1 MVCSQNLANGHLMVS
16 RGYLV
21 HENLVPKFRS
31 PYPSDVLCPLHAQ
44 SGVCRGGYGYACI
57 ARERVSS
64 HRILIILLLACSFQL
79 LGKKL
84 RC

>member
-1 MVCSQNLANGHLMVS
+1 MHK
-16 RGYLV
+16 
-21 HENLVPKFRS
+21 NLVPKFRS

-64 HRILIILLLACSFQL
+64 HRILPILACSFQL
-79 LGKKL
+79 HGKKL

>member
-1 MVCSQNLANGHLMVS
+1 MGCSQNLANGHLMVS

-57 ARERVSS
+57 ARERGVCLS
-64 HRILIILLLACSFQL
+64 HCILLMLVSAPW
-79 LGKKL
+79 
-84 RC
+84 

>member
-1 MVCSQNLANGHLMVS
+1 MGCSQNLANGHLMVS

-21 HENLVPKFRS
+21 HGNLVPKFRS

-57 ARERVSS
+57 ARERARVVAPHITSLLVS
-64 HRILIILLLACSFQL
+64 APW
-79 LGKKL
+79 
-84 RC
+84 